1 MVVREVDSSGFN
13 KAESVPKK
21 KKKANNGRGAVGRK
35 MGISEVKLRWLRQR
49 GNLPKVREDEL

>member
-21 KKKANNGRGAVGRK
+21 KKVNNGRGAVGRK